1 MTSDGIEDDYT
12 LTYTVKKDYTGI
24 KLYGIYALSGS
35 KDVAAALSYSSSNE
49 DIEFRWML
57 YDMTSGQW
65 KILKDWGH
73 DTSLKFYQTK
83 DILA

>member
-35 KDVAAALSYSSSNE
+35 KDVAAALSYSSS
-49 DIEFRWML
+49 M
-57 YDMTSGQW
+57 
-65 KILKDWGH
+65 KI
-73 DTSLKFYQTK
+73 
-83 DILA
+83 